1 VRALFGR
8 LRDARARLPP
18 VYWLLF
24 WGTLVN
30 RLGGFVVPLL
40 TFYLTSARG
49 PALSL
54 RDAGAIVALYG
65 VGQVV
70 ASLVGG
76 VLADRLGR
84 RATLLLSLF
93 GGAAAM
99 LGLGL
104 VRAPST
110 IAAMVLVTGFAGELY
125 RPAVAATIADVV
137 PPADRV
143 HAYGLLYWA
152 VNVGFS
158 IAPALAGLVA
168 RWSYTLLF
176 VLDAA
181 TTAAYGAIV
190 LARLPETRP
199 PRAADGAA
207 PVRLVD
213 VLRDRPFMTFAALT
227 SVATLIDY
235 QSTVALSAYLGA
247 QGHRVSTFGALLA
260 VNGVLIVLLQP
271 SINAA
276 LASRD
281 PSRVLA
287 LAAVLTGVGFFLH
300 GLVTAIAA
308 HAVALAV
315 WTLGEIC
322 RSGTSSTVVAAMAP
336 AQARG
341 RYQGV
346 YTMSWG
352 LASAVGP
359 LAGAGVLEAW
369 GPDAL
374 WTGCLVLG
382 VAVAALLL
390 ATAPARRR
398 RLAVL
403 QNL

>member
-1 VRALFGR
+1 LFGR
-8 LRDARARLPP
+8 LRDARARLPR
-18 VYWLLF
+18 VYWLLW
-24 WGTLVN
+24 WGTLIN
-30 RLGGFVVPLL
+30 RLGGFVIPLL
-40 TFYLTSARG
+40 TFYLTSPRG
-49 PALSL
+49 PGLSL
-54 RDAGAIVALYG
+54 GDAGAIVALYG

-76 VLADRLGR
+76 VLADHLGR
-84 RATLLLSLF
+84 RATLLMSLF

-104 VRAPST
+104 VRAPAT

-143 HAYGLLYWA
+143 DAYGLLYWA

-168 RWSYTLLF
+168 GWSYTLLF

-199 PRAADGAA
+199 THPAHDAPRM
-207 PVRLVD
+207 RLTD
-213 VLRDRPFMTFAALT
+213 VLRDRPFLTFCALIF
-227 SVATLIDY
+227 VATLIDY

-247 QGHRVSTFGALLA
+247 QGHRVSTFGAVLA
-260 VNGVLIVLLQP
+260 VNGVLIVLFQP

-276 LASRD
+276 LAGRD

-287 LAAVLTGVGFFLH
+287 LSTVLTGAGFFLH
-300 GLVTAIAA
+300 GLVSAIAL
-308 HAVALAV
+308 HIVAIAV
-315 WTLGEIC
+315 WTMGEIC
-322 RSGTSSTVVAAMAP
+322 RSGTSSTLVAAFAP

-359 LAGAGVLEAW
+359 VAGAGVLDAW
-369 GPDAL
+369 GPRAL
-374 WTGCLVLG
+374 WTSCLALG
-382 VAVAALLL
+382 VIVAALLL

-398 RLAVL
+398 RL